1 MTDAI
6 QLAPFDE
13 DSYYQDPLG
22 FFAWLRE
29 SRPVA
34 PVRMPGYGRAWIV
47 TRYADVRTVL
57 TDPRLAKDVHRWP
70 GGGRS
75 RPSEA
80 TGVYAHMLHADPPDH
95 TRLRRLVQKVF
106 TPRRAALRP
115 RAEEIAAGLLDE
127 MAAARGDVI
136 DLLDAYARPLPIAVL
151 CELLGIPVAD
161 RAWIA
166 VTVAAYDERAE
177 HQRVERELAAYFTE
191 LISAKRAKPG
201 DDLVSALVVARDNV
215 GAADGLTGNELIST
229 VFLLV
234 MAGFDTTVNLIAS
247 STLALLTHPEEKT
260 RLREDPSLLPAAVEE
275 LLRFTNPVNHANDRF
290 TTEDVPVG
298 DVVIPAGE
306 WVLPATSS
314 ANRDPAQFPDPDRL
328 NLGRDAGGHVAFGHG
343 VHYCL
348 GAPLARM
355 ETEVALGALLAR
367 VPGNIACET
376 PTGTPLASRQPDER
390 PGVPPRPPSQHG
402 QSAVLTILPIGAQP
416 RWPSSATTS
425 GLCAPCP
432 AQYRPLTR
440 TGCAE
445 PAAPGPC
452 HRNPVAHHGAAAGV
466 VPGFARWPGP
476 TRKDGD
482 VSA

>member
-1 MTDAI
+1 MWNVTDAVE
-6 QLAPFDE
+6 LVPLDE
-13 DSYYQDPLG
+13 DSYYQDPVG
-22 FFAWLRE
+22 FFARLRE

-34 PVRMPGYGRAWIV
+34 PVRMPGYEWAWIV

-70 GGGRS
+70 GPAGPGQARRRAS
-75 RPSEA
+75 TRTCSTP
-80 TGVYAHMLHADPPDH
+80 TRLT

-127 MAAARGDVI
+127 MAAAHGDVI
-136 DLLDAYARPLPIAVL
+136 DLLGAYARPLPIAVL

-177 HQRVERELAAYFTE
+177 HQRVERDLAAYFTE
-191 LISAKRAKPG
+191 LIAARRAEPG
-201 DDLVSALVVARDNV
+201 DDLVSALVVARDSAD
-215 GAADGLTGNELIST
+215 GAADGLVGNELLST

-247 STLALLTHPEEKT
+247 STLTLLTHPWEET
-260 RLREDPSLLPAAVEE
+260 RLRQDPSLIPAAVEE
-275 LLRFTNPVNHANDRF
+275 LLRFTNPVNHANDLF

-306 WVLPATSS
+306 WVLPAISS

-328 NLGRDAGGHVAFGHG
+328 DLGRDTSGHVAFGHG
-343 VHYCL
+343 IHYCL

-355 ETEVALGALLAR
+355 EAEVALGALLAR
-367 VPGNIACET
+367 FPRIS
-376 PTGTPLASRQPDER
+376 LA
-390 PGVPPRPPSQHG
+390 VPPSELRWRPISLMNG
-402 QSAVLTILPIGAQP
+402 LESLPVRLA
-416 RWPSSATTS
+416 
-425 GLCAPCP
+425 
-432 AQYRPLTR
+432 
-440 TGCAE
+440 
-445 PAAPGPC
+445 
-452 HRNPVAHHGAAAGV
+452 
-466 VPGFARWPGP
+466 
-476 TRKDGD
+476 
-482 VSA
+482 